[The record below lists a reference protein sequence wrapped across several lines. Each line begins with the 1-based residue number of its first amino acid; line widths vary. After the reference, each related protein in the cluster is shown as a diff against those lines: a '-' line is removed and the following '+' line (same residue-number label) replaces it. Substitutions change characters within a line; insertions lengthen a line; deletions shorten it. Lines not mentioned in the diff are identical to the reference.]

1 MTFAAHIALLLAGLL
16 PAALLV
22 GGAHSATPRPAQDDP
37 AAYEAKLTAADE
49 ELYTRAFRS
58 AAHGRWDRAVR
69 LAGQARDPLPA
80 KILTWMRL
88 SHGKAKL
95 SLAELESFI
104 AANPTWPRQ
113 KSLQI
118 RLEKAMREGVP
129 DSRVVALFKTR
140 RPVSGAGRIRLA
152 EALLT
157 EGHRDSGAEWLRY
170 AWVEND
176 FERKEQKRI
185 LKAHGALL
193 RAADHARRLDRL
205 LWDGRRSD
213 ARALLK
219 RVQTG
224 QRRVAEAR
232 IALMR
237 RARDVDRRIER
248 VPPALHADPGLV
260 YERARWRRRAGKT
273 QAARDLL
280 AKYAGDG
287 GSRPEKWWTERNR
300 HVRDLI
306 EKGRMEQAYAIASRN
321 GQPKFSA
328 GLADGEFL
336 AGWLALRFLKQ
347 PLRATRHFRKLYQ
360 GVRFPISRA
369 RAAYWHGRASQALGN
384 TENATRW
391 YGLAARHPATYY
403 GQLATEALGRGRLLR
418 LPRLR
423 NPRGT
428 ERRVFAG
435 RELVRA
441 AAMVSQ
447 LGQRKLFRTFMLH
460 LGEQLE
466 RPMEQFLLARMA
478 RRHGRLDLSI
488 RLAKKAARQGALVV
502 ETTYP
507 LLELPHTRSE
517 RPLVIAVA
525 RQESE
530 FDVRAVSPAGAR
542 GLMQLMPTTAR
553 EVAQGLGLRYSRQRL
568 TADPRYNVRLGDHY
582 LSQLIERYDGSYVLA
597 VAAYNAGPGR
607 VATWMKRNGD
617 PRKPEVDA
625 IDWVELIGIPET
637 RNYVQR
643 VMENLQIYRGR
654 IANRPIASRVGAD
667 LVRNRA
673 AN

>member
-347 PLRATRHFRKLYQ
+347 PLRATRHFRKLYR

-423 NPRGT
+423 NPVARSAESSPGASWSAPPPWCRSSASASSSAPSCCISANSWNGRWSSFCWRGWPAGT
-428 ERRVFAG
+428 AGWTCRSAWPRRRHARAPWSSRPPIPCWNYRTRGANARWSSPSPARRANSTSAPSARRV
-435 RELVRA
+435 
-441 AAMVSQ
+441 
-447 LGQRKLFRTFMLH
+447 
-460 LGEQLE
+460 
-466 RPMEQFLLARMA
+466 P
-478 RRHGRLDLSI
+478 
-488 RLAKKAARQGALVV
+488 GA
-502 ETTYP
+502 
-507 LLELPHTRSE
+507 
-517 RPLVIAVA
+517 
-525 RQESE
+525 
-530 FDVRAVSPAGAR
+530 
-542 GLMQLMPTTAR
+542 
-553 EVAQGLGLRYSRQRL
+553 
-568 TADPRYNVRLGDHY
+568 
-582 LSQLIERYDGSYVLA
+582 
-597 VAAYNAGPGR
+597 
-607 VATWMKRNGD
+607 
-617 PRKPEVDA
+617 
-625 IDWVELIGIPET
+625 
-637 RNYVQR
+637 
-643 VMENLQIYRGR
+643 
-654 IANRPIASRVGAD
+654 
-667 LVRNRA
+667 
-673 AN
+673 